1 MARLTTNK
9 AISKLTMMNRRS
21 FSLVFWLSL
30 FLITEAISS
39 LSAASP
45 VFGQEQ
51 RTKIRLSSAI
61 FSFSG
66 LPLIAARDW
75 KLFSAYDF
83 DAEIIIMRS
92 AVASPALAAGEIDYV
107 AGVGPASV
115 AATLSGLDSRAVWIS
130 SDRIAYWLMARPEFK
145 ELKDLKSRKIGV
157 SGLGGTT
164 HISFLM
170 ALQNQGA
177 NPKDFVIVSI
187 PSPQMLQSLES
198 GFVDAAVLNPP
209 TVFFARRRGFKQL
222 LDVGASVE
230 MPAGGLTTLMKKIKT
245 RPDEVKRV
253 TKALQEA
260 KEALLKSKERTV
272 ELIVRLLNMDREAAT
287 ETYSFLGSTLSK
299 NGVPTRSGMENLVH
313 AVKSQG
319 LFRGRSVAFEEIAY
333 PRVAEEVAKEL
344 GYKIQ

>member
-1 MARLTTNK
+1 
-9 AISKLTMMNRRS
+9 MMNRRR
-21 FSLVFWLSL
+21 FLFVFWFAF
-30 FLITEAISS
+30 FLIIGTISR
-39 LSAASP
+39 LSAAAP
-45 VFGQEQ
+45 VFGQER

-75 KLFSAYDF
+75 KFFSAYGF

-130 SDRIAYWLMARPEFK
+130 SDRIAYWLMARAEFK
-145 ELKDLKSRKIGV
+145 NLKDLKSRKIGV

-170 ALQNQGA
+170 ALQNHGA
-177 NPKDFVIVSI
+177 NPKDFVILSI

-209 TVFFARRRGFKQL
+209 SVFFAQRQGFNQL

-230 MPAGGLTTLMKKIKT
+230 MPAGGLTTLMKTIKN
-245 RPDEVKRV
+245 RPDEVKRIIR
-253 TKALQEA
+253 AIQEA
-260 KEALLKSKERTV
+260 KDALLRSKERTV
-272 ELIVRLLNMDREAAT
+272 DLIVRLLNMDREAAS
-287 ETYSFLGSTLSK
+287 ETYSFLGSTLSR

-319 LFRGRSVAFEEIAY
+319 LFRGRSVAFEEVAY
-333 PRVAEEVAKEL
+333 PRVAEQVAKEL
-344 GYKIQ
+344 GYRIP